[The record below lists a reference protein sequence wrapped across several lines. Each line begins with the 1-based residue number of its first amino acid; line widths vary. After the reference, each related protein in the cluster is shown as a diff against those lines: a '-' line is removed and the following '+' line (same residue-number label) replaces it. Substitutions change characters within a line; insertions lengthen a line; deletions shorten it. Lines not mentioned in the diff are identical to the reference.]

1 MTNVTRHADASRV
14 EVKLYRE
21 DSILVLSIMDNGRG
35 FDKAVMSESQ
45 GLGVLGMRERAGLV
59 GGNLEIQ
66 SQPEK
71 GTEVRFKAPID
82 VKDYS
87 SGSKGKEGIEK
98 PSPLQ
103 F

>member
-1 MTNVTRHADASRV
+1 MTRHADASRV

-21 DSILVLSIMDNGRG
+21 DSIIVLSITDNGHG

-59 GGNLEIQ
+59 GGNLEIH
-66 SQPEK
+66 SQPGK
-71 GTEVRFKAPID
+71 GTQVHFKAPID
-82 VKDYS
+82 VKDDS
-87 SGSKGKEGIEK
+87 SASKGKESIEK